1 MIMRTN
7 LIAELDNLFFLLTIL
22 VRVKVFR
29 PVVITS
35 GLNREE
41 EEYFANNYRWLPKE
55 ESTAYEEQQRHDDDS
70 SSQLKSFATISQESF
85 L

>member
-1 MIMRTN
+1 MQVAPPGGQISW
-7 LIAELDNLFFLLTIL
+7 LIAGLDNRNLD
-22 VRVKVFR
+22 
-29 PVVITS
+29 
-35 GLNREE
+35 REE
-41 EEYFANNYRWLPKE
+41 KEYFAKNYRWLPKE

>member
-41 EEYFANNYRWLPKE
+41 YFAKNYRWLPKE
-55 ESTAYEEQQRHDDDS
+55 EFTAYEEQQRHDDDS